1 MIQKQKTT
9 NHLNQQLST
18 VAEKNNIGQSILTE
32 RNIIELIYQ
41 NKTHNIKNCVISQ
54 NDSIQKYNNLVSENK
69 DPIEIFQ
76 TIINDQDGQDLYDQ
90 NNRLNWFMPAEYKQF
105 DIEDYVLGLCE
116 TPEQKQ
122 RVDYELSLYKSH
134 AMMDVLQF
142 LKYMVDT
149 LRKNNI
155 VWGVGRGSSVAS
167 YVLYLLG
174 VHKVDSIKYNLDP
187 TEFMR

>member
-1 MIQKQKTT
+1 M
-9 NHLNQQLST
+9 
-18 VAEKNNIGQSILTE
+18 AEKNNIGQSILTE

-122 RVDYELSLYKSH
+122 RVDDELSLYKSH

>member
-1 MIQKQKTT
+1 
-9 NHLNQQLST
+9 

-41 NKTHNIKNCVISQ
+41 NKTQHIKNCVISQ
-54 NDSIQKYNNLVSENK
+54 NESLQKYNNLVSENK

-76 TIINDQDGQDLYDQ
+76 TIIDDQDGQDLYDQ

-105 DIEDYVLGLCE
+105 DIEDYILGLCN

-122 RVDYELSLYKSH
+122 RVEQELNLYKSH

>member
-1 MIQKQKTT
+1 
-9 NHLNQQLST
+9 

-116 TPEQKQ
+116 TSEQKQ

>member
-1 MIQKQKTT
+1 MNQQEKQ
-9 NHLNQQLST
+9 NHLPQQLST
-18 VAEKNNIGQSILTE
+18 EAEKNNIGQSIVNE
-32 RNIIELIYQ
+32 KNILELIYQ
-41 NKTHNIKNCVISQ
+41 NKFNNIKNCIIPTELAEKYNSIVDT
-54 NDSIQKYNNLVSENK
+54 NKDSIEKLSSNI
-69 DPIEIFQ
+69 DT
-76 TIINDQDGQDLYDQ
+76 TIDQDLFDQ
-90 NNRLNWFMPAEYKQF
+90 NNRLNWFMPDEYNQL
-105 DIEDYVLGLCE
+105 DIEKYVLGLCKTPTE
-116 TPEQKQ
+116 TE
-122 RVDYELSLYKSH
+122 RVQQEMILYKSH

-187 TEFMR
+187 TEFLR

>member
-1 MIQKQKTT
+1 
-9 NHLNQQLST
+9 

-187 TEFMR
+187 TEFLR

>member
-1 MIQKQKTT
+1 
-9 NHLNQQLST
+9 

-116 TPEQKQ
+116 TSEQKQ

-174 VHKVDSIKYNLDP
+174 VHKVNSIKYNLDP
-187 TEFMR
+187 TEFLR

>member
-1 MIQKQKTT
+1 M
-9 NHLNQQLST
+9 
-18 VAEKNNIGQSILTE
+18 AEKNNIGQSILTE

-116 TPEQKQ
+116 TSEQKQ

-187 TEFMR
+187 TEFLR

>member
-1 MIQKQKTT
+1 M
-9 NHLNQQLST
+9 
-18 VAEKNNIGQSILTE
+18 AEKNNIGQSILTE

-41 NKTHNIKNCVISQ
+41 NKTQNIKNCVISQ

-116 TPEQKQ
+116 TSEQKQ